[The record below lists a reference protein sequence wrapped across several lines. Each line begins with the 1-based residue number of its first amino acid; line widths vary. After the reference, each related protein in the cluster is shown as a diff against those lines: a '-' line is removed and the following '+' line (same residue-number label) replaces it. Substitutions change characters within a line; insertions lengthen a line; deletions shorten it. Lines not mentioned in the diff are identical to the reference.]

1 MGRGLFRA
9 VWSWLKQ
16 AGVGKFSAAGAWI
29 RERSKTIPQRLKPG
43 QFAEF
48 SGTTEVVP
56 FQSSN
61 IQGSSFSA
69 ACKVPTNFASFPARL
84 KPSQFAEFSGT
95 TEVVPFQGSI
105 QGSGQCSSHGYSQ
118 DSGQGSI
125 QCSSS
130 QDSIQGSSQGSGF
143 PATCTVP
150 INFASFPPMPWPF
163 KAVAWGLDL
172 ALAGGEQFGF
182 ASGMA
187 GVALAR
193 RADDPKSRREKGHG
207 PDGGTAAQKGGRA
220 GDGGRSESEADTD
233 RDPALNPENEG
244 FAQHSE
250 DDGVPDDMA
259 TLVLDNTRVGSGLGP
274 GLNPARGQGT
284 VLNPPDAPRVN
295 YAEDESSDAAVML
308 RVAAGDEAGYNYLV
322 GKYHRAMISFL
333 FRMVHNQAVAE
344 ELAQEVFLRVYR
356 SRESYRAEAKF
367 TTWLYRIATNL
378 AVNHARDT
386 KHERSAQNVYLD
398 APDEESGTT
407 PDVADA
413 TPTIEQTM
421 LRDERMAAIRAH
433 VMELPERQRMA
444 VLMHKYQGM
453 DYKQIGEVLKLSESA
468 TKSLLFR
475 AYQTLREKLED
486 FV

>member
-1 MGRGLFRA
+1 MRWLVRPIREFCESAPGEMGRGPFWPRFRDSGVRALLPVLRAFGWAQAVPLFQSPGFSFSDRT
-9 VWSWLKQ
+9 VGLFQ
-16 AGVGKFSAAGAWI
+16 GIGVPA
-29 RERSKTIPQRLKPG
+29 T
-43 QFAEF
+43 FAE
-48 SGTTEVVP
+48 GP
-56 FQSSN
+56 
-61 IQGSSFSA
+61 IPWLQG
-69 ACKVPTNFASFPARL
+69 
-84 KPSQFAEFSGT
+84 
-95 TEVVPFQGSI
+95 
-105 QGSGQCSSHGYSQ
+105 
-118 DSGQGSI
+118 
-125 QCSSS
+125 
-130 QDSIQGSSQGSGF
+130 
-143 PATCTVP
+143 
-150 INFASFPPMPWPF
+150 
-163 KAVAWGLDL
+163 
-172 ALAGGEQFGF
+172 
-182 ASGMA
+182 
-187 GVALAR
+187 LAR
-193 RADDPKSRREKGHG
+193 RADDPKFSGKKGPGAGAGGGGTTG
-207 PDGGTAAQKGGRA
+207 PRAGYDGGPEPAE
-220 GDGGRSESEADTD
+220 DSETD
-233 RDPALNPENEG
+233 PENEG

-250 DDGVPDDMA
+250 EDGVPEDMA
-259 TLVLDNTRVGSGLGP
+259 TLVLDKSGLGP
-274 GLNPARGQGT
+274 GLNPAGHQGT
-284 VLNPPDAPRVN
+284 VLNPGLNSPEAPRAN
-295 YAEDESSDAAVML
+295 YAADESSDAAVML
-308 RVAAGDEAGYNYLV
+308 RVAAGDEAGFNYLV

-407 PDVADA
+407 PDVADD
-413 TPTIEQTM
+413 TPTVEQNL

-475 AYQTLREKLED
+475 AYQTLREKLKD